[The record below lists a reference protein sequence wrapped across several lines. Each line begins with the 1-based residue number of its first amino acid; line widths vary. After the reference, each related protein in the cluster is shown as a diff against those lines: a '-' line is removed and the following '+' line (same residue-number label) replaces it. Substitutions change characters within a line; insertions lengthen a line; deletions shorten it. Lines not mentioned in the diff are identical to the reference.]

1 MLIYPNF
8 PWLSFIC
15 SQYQRSVAW
24 LPEKSSYY
32 NASVGPCGLTD
43 LWLWLASLAQVR
55 FVCLFPVQRA
65 WPLRQQVP
73 QRPPGL
79 PQRQSQPEAVV
90 DVSDMILLS
99 SSSHFQ
105 CRKFLEI
112 MTLVDQA
119 SHLFL
124 SFEVKKMYFVLAVL
138 SSSFPMAWCELTG
151 RVWAKL

>member
-1 MLIYPNF
+1 MGTL
-8 PWLSFIC
+8 
-15 SQYQRSVAW
+15 R
-24 LPEKSSYY
+24 PENNY
-32 NASVGPCGLTD
+32 CGVLG
-43 LWLWLASLAQVR
+43 LNG

-119 SHLFL
+119 SHLYL

-138 SSSFPMAWCELTG
+138 SSSFPMTWCEESSLLG
-151 RVWAKL
+151 GFGQSCKGWSFKARCIFLSALG